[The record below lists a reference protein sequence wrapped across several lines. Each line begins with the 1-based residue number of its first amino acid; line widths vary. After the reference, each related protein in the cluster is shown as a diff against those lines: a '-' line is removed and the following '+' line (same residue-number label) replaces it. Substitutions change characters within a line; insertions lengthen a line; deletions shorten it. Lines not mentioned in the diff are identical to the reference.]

1 MEGHPGLQHN
11 GGAVEHTPQQAFMDS
26 MVNNMQEFIRVSTEM
41 SAGMHQA
48 AQRME
53 QASGAKTTGLDPRD
67 MGKLLT
73 RPERFV
79 ARDRD
84 EELAKWRNWAW
95 SLEQW
100 LVAMDEGFELDFEVS
115 KKEKEPLAIDSMTP
129 DTRRRSQQLYSLL
142 VGLLHDRGRA
152 LLRST
157 PNSNGFEAYRLLT
170 QDLMPTNKSRHLA
183 ILTAISGSPV
193 FDNKCSLTQQV
204 SRLEELFE
212 EYRRCSGN
220 ELDSDLRMAT
230 LLRCTSGQLRSFLN
244 ISLSESSS
252 YVQLREL
259 IYRWDRSNIKWA
271 QPLNASFGPNSLSP
285 GVDQGPSPME
295 IDRLKGEGGK
305 GKYGKGGKGKYDKG
319 GKGKHDKGK
328 GKSYWQGSKG
338 KDKGKKGDQQH
349 QSGKGKGNK
358 NDPNRCL
365 YCNKP
370 GLWKRDCRAYKADQ
384 ERGTVRQVEETGS
397 IASTAG
403 PSASQVFQP
412 QTAPSAQSSTYKS
425 AASVR
430 RLAAHSNCSFH
441 DVGDDSNMV
450 DLTIF
455 DMAPESDIEDCF
467 DLGGNVFMIRMAEPE
482 EQIACPVFDMTATDH
497 DEHWHV
503 CGNQFDNPVGL
514 EYFHVRAISEDF
526 HSKDMVDIILDS
538 GSDTAALPK
547 NFQGVGNDVQ
557 PSHQCVYYDA
567 QGGQLQVQQHKRAQ
581 VQVGNMKLVDDFIV
595 KPHFAPR
602 QTPSSWIYS
611 GAWR

>member
-1 MEGHPGLQHN
+1 
-11 GGAVEHTPQQAFMDS
+11 
-26 MVNNMQEFIRVSTEM
+26 
-41 SAGMHQA
+41 
-48 AQRME
+48 
-53 QASGAKTTGLDPRD
+53 
-67 MGKLLT
+67 
-73 RPERFV
+73 
-79 ARDRD
+79 
-84 EELAKWRNWAW
+84 
-95 SLEQW
+95 
-100 LVAMDEGFELDFEVS
+100 
-115 KKEKEPLAIDSMTP
+115 
-129 DTRRRSQQLYSLL
+129 
-142 VGLLHDRGRA
+142 
-152 LLRST
+152 
-157 PNSNGFEAYRLLT
+157 
-170 QDLMPTNKSRHLA
+170 
-183 ILTAISGSPV
+183 
-193 FDNKCSLTQQV
+193 
-204 SRLEELFE
+204 
-212 EYRRCSGN
+212 
-220 ELDSDLRMAT
+220 
-230 LLRCTSGQLRSFLN
+230 
-244 ISLSESSS
+244 
-252 YVQLREL
+252 
-259 IYRWDRSNIKWA
+259 
-271 QPLNASFGPNSLSP
+271 
-285 GVDQGPSPME
+285 ME

-319 GKGKHDKGK
+319 GKGKRDKGK
-328 GKSYWQGSKG
+328 GKSYWQSSKG

-358 NDPNRCL
+358 N
-365 YCNKP
+365 
-370 GLWKRDCRAYKADQ
+370 GHWKRDCRAYKDDQ

-526 HSKDMVDIILDS
+526 HSTDMVDIILDS
-538 GSDTAALPK
+538 GSDTALPK

-557 PSHQCVYYDA
+557 PSHHCVYYDA
-567 QGGQLQVQQHKRAQ
+567 QGGQLQAQQHKRAQ

-595 KPHFAPR
+595 TDVSNPILPLGKLLRAGFTLAHGDDEQMYLSCGHMRAPVHFRRNSLCIRGFIRHIPSRDASAASEEVARDEYVRTVVISEPLQYLGNSWVEISAGLWALKVENPRFFVEPDGCPVMDVPRRRTTVVIADNQWHLVEYCELMENRDVLREPLAHEGLTEFQQSITFLHNDWLAPEDMGFEY
-602 QTPSSWIYS
+602 QPVAVEDQPQVVQAGSGSELNLANQAKGASIEPLSLVLAQMQCQQIQSSLSQPLRIESQAFREMCWRYS
-611 GAWR
+611 PICLRVKSRLRV